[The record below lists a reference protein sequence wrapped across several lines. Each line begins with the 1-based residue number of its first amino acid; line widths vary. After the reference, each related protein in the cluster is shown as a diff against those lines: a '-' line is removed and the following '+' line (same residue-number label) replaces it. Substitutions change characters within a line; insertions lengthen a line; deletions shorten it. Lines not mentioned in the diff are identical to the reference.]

1 MYFSCHSH
9 QDISILHHFAKFRQN
24 SLRFGRKKNILEPCK
39 LTEIKQNKDKI
50 YDIGHKVLPN
60 LSKYHR
66 IGDIALFVPIIAL
79 LFSIPKWSNKN
90 TESYFKI
97 LGLMYIFRGLCNSV
111 TTYPS
116 VNKCVFKPPFGFCND
131 YMFSGH
137 TTFNVVSSYFIGTPL
152 WPIWPIIS
160 SLFAV
165 ASREHYTVDIFIAWI
180 IFAALKCR
188 I

>member
-1 MYFSCHSH
+1 MLHLVVFALLAFVFNIFVGYFISYKRSH
-9 QDISILHHFAKFRQN
+9 K
-24 SLRFGRKKNILEPCK
+24 
-39 LTEIKQNKDKI
+39 IKQNKDKI
-50 YDIGHKVLPN
+50 YDIGHEVLPN

-152 WPIWPIIS
+152 WPIWPIFS